1 MELHEKGTPVQQ
13 VPVGGIGFVFDGQPD
28 ADGLVF
34 AGVDFDKVISG
45 RKIASLAEERIRR
58 LGSYTER
65 SVSGG
70 GFHVI
75 VKARPLASG
84 IVNGGVEMYTSGR
97 FFTMTG
103 RAPENARI
111 VAAPVAFAAL
121 VDEIQ
126 TLGGDR
132 PMGGSDAASASG
144 QSNFTAADREY
155 LQGVF
160 GTPND
165 SLSDGIET
173 NIEEIRSAVSAIP
186 PSAISSE
193 ADWMTLARAMAHEAA
208 VHKSQSEELWEILD
222 SASRPAPGY
231 NAPDN
236 RARWLRLIGE
246 AFAREK
252 PITIATMFDLAKKH
266 GWRGRSPIEEA
277 NPETPVAAIDP
288 ASFRVSFGSV
298 PHRQWLYGIDLV
310 RSDITVV
317 ASPGGFGK
325 TSLALGMAISIATG
339 KELLEENITGGELTA
354 LYINA
359 EDSGDEMLRRAF
371 AFCLKHGVAE
381 RDLARLLIAGIDHPQ
396 VRDLSFLQAA
406 EKQSALDLAG
416 FNRLGALLEAL
427 RPDLL
432 VLDPLTPLCGGG
444 NTNDNAVMSLVFRAL
459 KGLAIKYSCAIL
471 IVHHNRKGGEPGSA
485 EAVSGAA
492 AITNAARRAI
502 MPVPMSV
509 EEATQFGVLP
519 SQRLRYIKVVDA
531 KSNLVPRSADSPWYE
546 LHSIELP
553 NAEPPHYRNGDNV
566 QAIARIAFPTQPAGN
581 PDDLKTELAIVE
593 LVERGKE
600 IDGQAYPYSASLA
613 GAKNQRALLPDAMVA
628 VLNALAPRHW
638 APGDLEA
645 TIKITINKMLTDG
658 RLVDLPMEDL
668 MPKPGRFRRARGLKA
683 VPI

>member
-1 MELHEKGTPVQQ
+1 MAMLGRERRMSTASTATDAPAPPKYIQPDFERMPLELKLLNNWVLWAAVWNGKKWTKRPIKISGHGASTTNKKHWSSFDHVKQGYELALARGYMELHEKGTPVQQ

-266 GWRGRSPIEEA
+266 GWRGRSP
-277 NPETPVAAIDP
+277 
-288 ASFRVSFGSV
+288 
-298 PHRQWLYGIDLV
+298 
-310 RSDITVV
+310 
-317 ASPGGFGK
+317 
-325 TSLALGMAISIATG
+325 
-339 KELLEENITGGELTA
+339 
-354 LYINA
+354 
-359 EDSGDEMLRRAF
+359 
-371 AFCLKHGVAE
+371 
-381 RDLARLLIAGIDHPQ
+381 
-396 VRDLSFLQAA
+396 
-406 EKQSALDLAG
+406 QS
-416 FNRLGALLEAL
+416 
-427 RPDLL
+427 
-432 VLDPLTPLCGGG
+432 T
-444 NTNDNAVMSLVFRAL
+444 
-459 KGLAIKYSCAIL
+459 
-471 IVHHNRKGGEPGSA
+471 
-485 EAVSGAA
+485 
-492 AITNAARRAI
+492 
-502 MPVPMSV
+502 
-509 EEATQFGVLP
+509 
-519 SQRLRYIKVVDA
+519 RLRSGFRLA
-531 KSNLVPRSADSPWYE
+531 
-546 LHSIELP
+546 
-553 NAEPPHYRNGDNV
+553 
-566 QAIARIAFPTQPAGN
+566 AFPTVNGFTASISFG
-581 PDDLKTELAIVE
+581 AIS
-593 LVERGKE
+593 
-600 IDGQAYPYSASLA
+600 PS
-613 GAKNQRALLPDAMVA
+613 
-628 VLNALAPRHW
+628 
-638 APGDLEA
+638 
-645 TIKITINKMLTDG
+645 
-658 RLVDLPMEDL
+658 
-668 MPKPGRFRRARGLKA
+668 
-683 VPI
+683 